1 MDVNA
6 LIAAINLLVEQMVHE
21 ADDLHE
27 VHLKLREHLDQ
38 LKATG
43 MPLPEDLVEL
53 ERRLTAD
60 VEGAAAIGRAVSR
73 NSGAG
78 RRSGDV
84 ALGQ

>member
-1 MDVNA
+1 MNAMDVNA

-43 MPLPEDLVEL
+43 MPLPDDLVEL

-60 VEGAAAIGRAVSR
+60 IEGAAPSKTP
-73 NSGAG
+73 
-78 RRSGDV
+78 
-84 ALGQ
+84 